1 MKGLI
6 SAGGTGVRNGILID
20 LCKEA
25 DIIVAADS
33 GFYNISEASCRID
46 YLIGDF
52 DSIDDINLIED
63 LDSSTTICRY
73 PIEKDKTDTEL
84 AIDLLVEKGCTEIT
98 IIGGTGSRI
107 DHSLSN
113 IFMIRSYHLDGIS
126 IKIINDNNE
135 ISYLPIEILLRKDPD
150 YYYSILPVGPEGV
163 TVTLE
168 GFHYPL
174 QETHIRYG
182 SSLGISNY
190 IDDELGKIIRH
201 SGEGFLVKSRD

>member
-6 SAGGTGVRNGILID
+6 SAGGTGVKSDLLID
-20 LCKEA
+20 LCTES

-33 GFYNISEASCRID
+33 GFYNLTEACCRLD

-52 DSIDDINLIED
+52 DSIDDKSLMEEV
-63 LDSSTTICRY
+63 DSSTKILRY

-84 AIDLLVEKGCTEIT
+84 AIDLLIEKGCTDIT
-98 IIGGTGSRI
+98 IIGGTGTRI

-113 IFMIRSYHLDGIS
+113 IFMIRYFYFKGIN
-126 IKIINDNNE
+126 IKIVDNNNE
-135 ISYLPIEILLRKDPD
+135 ITYLPTEIFLRKYPD
-150 YYYSILPVGPEGV
+150 YYYSILPVGPEGI

-174 QETHIRYG
+174 KETLIEYG

-190 IDDELGKIIRH
+190 LDDEVGRIIRH
-201 SGEGFLVKSRD
+201 SGEGFLVKSKD